1 MKTRL
6 KQGFT
11 LIELLVVITI
21 IAILASLALPAFNGI
36 QERGNITKGI
46 NNCRQI
52 ITSLKIYASDNN
64 GAYPTA
70 ADDTQATGTGTGTGA
85 GGKSNDAFR
94 KLFTEGVLTTES
106 IFGCPASP
114 ANPDGNIGDKS
125 SGYKDALK
133 SKENHW
139 AMTASL
145 SDSSPASYP
154 VVFEN
159 ATDATWNPKW
169 EVASVSQAKKGRV
182 WSGPKIIIGMN
193 DASVSAVKL
202 DSTTGKVK
210 AQGTGKNI
218 FEVSDPSSS
227 GGGGTATAPT
237 IMDAD
242 L

>member
-36 QERGNITKGI
+36 QERGNVTKGI

-64 GAYPTA
+64 GAYPTGA
-70 ADDTQATGTGTGTGA
+70 AANADAGGGA
-85 GGKSNDAFR
+85 AAAGKSNDAFR
-94 KLFTEGVLTTES
+94 KLFTEGILTTES

-114 ANPDGNIGDKS
+114 ANPDGNIGDKPT
-125 SGYKDALK
+125 YTEALK
-133 SKENHW
+133 TKENHW
-139 AMTASL
+139 AMTAAL

-159 ATDATWNPKW
+159 ATDSSWNPKW
-169 EVASVSQAKKGRV
+169 DVASVSQAKRGRV
-182 WSGPKIIIGMN
+182 WRGPKIIIGMN
-193 DASVSAVKL
+193 VASVSAVKR
-202 DSTTGKVK
+202 DATSGQVK
-210 AQGTGKNI
+210 AQGSGKNI
-218 FEVSDPSSS
+218 FEVNS
-227 GGGGTATAPT
+227 GGADKPT